1 MKNYLYNHTSFE
13 TAYVVQDWPW
23 GYKLRTEKRFW
34 IESNKNGDREIS
46 QTLDPR
52 TGKWCAPKKST
63 YYPVRI
69 FYTSDQSKVETQG
82 EEVDQLLCE
91 IIDKYDN
98 EDIKSFYERHKDNL
112 NDFQKAQIKKWIG
125 FNEAMK
131 NVTFSFKSGFSLD
144 ESKEIEE
151 NNQQIIG
158 KIFARAEHI
167 SKTIEL

>member
-13 TAYVVQDWPW
+13 TAYIVQDWPW

-63 YYPVRI
+63 YRPVLI
-69 FYTSDQSKVETQG
+69 LFTHGQG
-82 EEVDQLLCE
+82 NYLGSEGIYQ
-91 IIDKYDN
+91 YDN
-98 EDIKSFYERHKDNL
+98 EKIKSFYELHKENL

-131 NVTFSFKSGFSLD
+131 NVTFSCKPVSSLD
-144 ESKEIEE
+144 EEKEIKE
-151 NNQQIIG
+151 NNQQIMG

>member
-69 FYTSDQSKVETQG
+69 FYTSDQG
-82 EEVDQLLCE
+82 EEVKQLLWE
-91 IIDKYDN
+91 VMRKDDK
-98 EDIKSFYERHKDNL
+98 IKSFYELHKDNL